1 MKKIIFILSIIIPF
15 SAFTTVDTVMFSGI
29 INAFKAG
36 NATQLST
43 YFDSKVE
50 ISVLDKDEVYTKTQA
65 EGVINKFF
73 ATNKPTSFSKE
84 HEGTSPSGSNY
95 CIGILKTAKG
105 PFRVFIHAKDSGGK
119 KVIQQIQIEEE

>member
-1 MKKIIFILSIIIPF
+1 MKKTIFILSIIIPLF
-15 SAFTTVDTVMFSGI
+15 AFTTINTVMFSGI

-36 NATQLST
+36 DATQLST

-50 ISVLDKDEVYTKTQA
+50 ISVLDKEDVYSKTEA

-73 ATNKPTSFSKE
+73 SANKPTAFSKE
-84 HEGTSPSGSNY
+84 HEGTSPSGANY

-105 PFRVFIHAKDSGGK
+105 PFRVFIHAKASGGK
-119 KVIQQIQIEEE
+119 KIIQQIQIEEE